1 MDAEEDEYLAK
12 FINKDQP
19 VSLLQTGHGEAGH
32 GSSRS
37 ETFSNFSHLLQ
48 VLKKID
54 CPARSCAK
62 RTYVEEDNEEEEK
75 EKKSEFK
82 SKRVITM

>member
-1 MDAEEDEYLAK
+1 M
-12 FINKDQP
+12 
-19 VSLLQTGHGEAGH
+19 GH

-54 CPARSCAK
+54 RPARSCAK
-62 RTYVEEDNEEEEK
+62 RTYVEEEDEDGEEEEK
-75 EKKSEFK
+75 EKK
-82 SKRVITM
+82 M

>member
-1 MDAEEDEYLAK
+1 M
-12 FINKDQP
+12 
-19 VSLLQTGHGEAGH
+19 GEAGH
-32 GSSRS
+32 GSSGS

-62 RTYVEEDNEEEEK
+62 RTYVEEDDEDDEEEEK
-75 EKKSEFK
+75 EKKHEFK
-82 SKRVITM
+82 PERVITM